1 MQLIGIRG
9 ENFKKLK
16 LVDVKFDPKSNSVFI
31 TGDNRSGKTSFL
43 DMFEAAFGGAK
54 ALKDTP
60 LPIRRGE
67 DHAKVVAETDEITV
81 TRTWTSAGN
90 TYVTVTN
97 KDGWTPSGGVQALLD
112 KMYSAFSFDPLAFSL
127 MDEKKQRETLLK
139 HIDIG
144 MDLNAWAQ
152 DRKTRYDAR
161 TKVNGEI
168 TDLEGQLKLMAEVP
182 ADIPDEEVSTAT
194 VLEEQQ
200 KAQEV
205 IDHNR
210 ERARR
215 LEDAEQDLLVVHTE
229 VIALQN
235 EIDRLTEKLH
245 DKLGIECEAAAYRD
259 KVRRDIVDRPV
270 KDPDM
275 TVFPAKLEKLED
287 TNRKVRIK
295 KKRAE
300 IVTALAAK
308 HESAKALTDYIA
320 TLDRDRENAIKKAKM
335 PVDGLSFDENGLI
348 FNGIPAV
355 QWSDEEMLTISTAMG
370 MALNPKLKAMFIREA
385 SLMSERSRERLIKLA
400 AEKGY
405 TVFMEIVDTSG
416 KYGIYLEDGE
426 VKSIDGKAIE
436 QPKAEKKAA
445 AKKEG
450 VKNG

>member
-1 MQLIGIRG
+1 M
-9 ENFKKLK
+9 
-16 LVDVKFDPKSNSVFI
+16 
-31 TGDNRSGKTSFL
+31 
-43 DMFEAAFGGAK
+43 
-54 ALKDTP
+54 
-60 LPIRRGE
+60 
-67 DHAKVVAETDEITV
+67 
-81 TRTWTSAGN
+81 
-90 TYVTVTN
+90 
-97 KDGWTPSGGVQALLD
+97 D